1 MGWFNFIDFAPN
13 KIGMISKLPFTPLA
27 RDVLLDEVRKRSIEI
42 GAPVTGYRVVMDG
55 IGHME
60 LISVCGPVPAE
71 WRA

>member
-1 MGWFNFIDFAPN
+1 MGWFNFIDLAPN
-13 KIGMISKLPFTPLA
+13 KIGLISKLPLTPWGL
-27 RDVLLDEVRKRSIEI
+27 DVLLDEVRKRSAEI

-60 LISVCGPVPAE
+60 LISVCGHVPAE